1 MTRLDALLA
10 GEVGTPV
17 PGSDFALVLDALR
30 AERAAHDVTASAA
43 GAAARTADADL
54 ARLNADLDAAHLAA
68 ARVVAERDALRS
80 ERDAFEAPRR
90 RVDGRTRIDVYRNG
104 RTLSLDLAAHCRVAD
119 AAKDID
125 RALRDAADEEVSV
138 VDALRAYDVAAKTG
152 IPLVAHAHALRVA
165 ARAAG
170 IRTGEFFDG
179 DRSDWPGLIAACR
192 KYASGVISVDVAP
205 TGAIVGVVAAPDA
218 GRSEASD
225 GFGLGQVGGAA

>member
-43 GAAARTADADL
+43 GAAARQAEADL

-68 ARVVAERDALRS
+68 ARVVAERDALKARL
-80 ERDAFEAPRR
+80 DGIAQAHTDPFRR
-90 RVDGRTRIDVYRNG
+90 AAA
-104 RTLSLDLAAHCRVAD
+104 LDLAPHQ
-119 AAKDID
+119 
-125 RALRDAADEEVSV
+125 ALAE
-138 VDALRAYDVAAKTG
+138 ALRAYDLAAKSG
-152 IPLVAHAHALRVA
+152 VPLVAHAHALRLA

-170 IRTGEFFDG
+170 IRTGEFFNG
-179 DRSDWPGLIAACR
+179 DRRDWVGLITACR
-192 KYASGVISVDVAP
+192 AHVARE
-205 TGAIVGVVAAPDA
+205 